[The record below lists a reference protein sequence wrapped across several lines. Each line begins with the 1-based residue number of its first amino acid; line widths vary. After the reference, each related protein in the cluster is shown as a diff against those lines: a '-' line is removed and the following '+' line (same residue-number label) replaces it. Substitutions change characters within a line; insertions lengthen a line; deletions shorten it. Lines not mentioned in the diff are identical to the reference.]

1 MGDPE
6 DEEEDEEEKKQEED
20 EEEENE
26 GEEPEV
32 PWQVRRGKAKGES
45 RKAEGCASRG
55 GAGIGGTW
63 SRAPLAGCDRGADQ
77 RRVV

>member
-6 DEEEDEEEKKQEED
+6 DEEEDEEEKKQQEED

-32 PWQVRRGKAKGES
+32 PWQVRRGKAVLE
-45 RKAEGCASRG
+45 
-55 GAGIGGTW
+55 
-63 SRAPLAGCDRGADQ
+63 Q
-77 RRVV
+77 RRRHNSADRTISERRRR